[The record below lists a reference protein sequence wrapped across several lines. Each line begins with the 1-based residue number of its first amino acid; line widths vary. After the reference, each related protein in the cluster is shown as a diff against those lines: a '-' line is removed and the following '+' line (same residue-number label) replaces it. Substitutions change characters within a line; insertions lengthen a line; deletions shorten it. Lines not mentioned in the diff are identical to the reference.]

1 MPTGQRAN
9 AEGKEPVQRAREPV
23 QRAREPVQRAREP
36 VQPGKE
42 ANAKDHEPVPKG
54 QDASATE
61 PDARA
66 TESQTPPSKARC
78 HHPSGEMPPP
88 KDARCLHQRR
98 QMPPPKQPEASP
110 RANFRPA
117 QNRYSSLLAVL
128 CEAEEKIND
137 KSANITPTI
146 FFSPETKLRSSE
158 SSPSTRAPTTN
169 SSYDFRTPKPDGI
182 QCDMPATSRVL
193 YLPRA
198 FSSL

>member
-1 MPTGQRAN
+1 MPTGQRAS
-9 AEGKEPVQRAREPV
+9 AEGKEPV

-78 HHPSGEMPPP
+78 HHSSGEMPPP
-88 KDARCLHQRR
+88 KDARCLHQRC
-98 QMPPPKQPEASP
+98 QMPQPKQPEASP

-117 QNRYSSLLAVL
+117 QNRYSSLLAVC

-137 KSANITPTI
+137 KSANTTPTN
-146 FFSPETKLRSSE
+146 FFLLKQSYEAPSLAPARGHLRQIRATTSGHPNPMAYSATCLPQVESFISPEPFQASE
-158 SSPSTRAPTTN
+158 YYSH
-169 SSYDFRTPKPDGI
+169 
-182 QCDMPATSRVL
+182 
-193 YLPRA
+193 
-198 FSSL
+198 